1 MQPPSGPES
10 DHWST
15 RAIPVSLAVA
25 EVKRIVK
32 SSIELQD
39 ITIRGEVTQ
48 IKLDATR
55 GHWYFTIGD
64 AHAKMSCFMPAWRAR
79 NALIAPQAGEVVL
92 LKGSFDVWEGRGSLS
107 FNVEEINYDEALG
120 RLERERRQ
128 LEAEL
133 RRSGLVDR
141 PRMPL
146 PQIPKHV
153 AVITSRTSDAR
164 ADIQRIAH
172 DRFPGLRMTIIHA
185 IVQGGQAAAS
195 ISRAISRACD
205 LAEGQG
211 LEEGEPPVDVIIVG
225 RGGGSAT
232 DLWAFNLEPVAW
244 AIISASEIVPVVSAV
259 GHEQDHLVS
268 DIIADHRAAT
278 PTHAAEMVVPIREE
292 CELLVGSAVR
302 EIERRVHG
310 VIKQAD
316 VRTQNAAIRLRAG
329 ARASIRAA
337 RVQLEH
343 RGKEVEQGVR
353 RVIEQTRSGQ
363 ALLVQRLHSAA
374 SRRLEKSGTRLAQ
387 ASRHLDIAVDRRMT
401 HHRTTIERTRALL
414 AAYDPDRVLGRGYA
428 RIHATDG
435 EALSTV
441 HEVHDAGRVRIIM
454 QDGSAEADVR
464 PDEEVQE

>member
-1 MQPPSGPES
+1 MSMQPPSGPES
-10 DHWST
+10 EHWSA
-15 RAIPVSLAVA
+15 RAVPVSLAVA
-25 EVKRIVK
+25 DVKRIVK
-32 SSIELQD
+32 SAVELQD

-48 IKLDATR
+48 IKRDATR

-64 AHAKMSCFMPAWRAR
+64 EHAKMSCFMPSWRAR
-79 NALIAPQAGEVVL
+79 NALIEPQAGEVVL

-120 RLERERRQ
+120 RLERERRL

-133 RRSGLVDR
+133 RRSGLLDR
-141 PRMPL
+141 PRLPL
-146 PQIPKHV
+146 PEIPKHV

-195 ISRAISRACD
+195 VSRAISRACD

-244 AIISASEIVPVVSAV
+244 AIISASELVPVVSAV

-268 DIIADHRAAT
+268 DLVADHRAAT
-278 PTHAAEMVVPIREE
+278 PTHAAEMVVPIRDE
-292 CELLVGSAVR
+292 CEMLVDSALR
-302 EIERRVHG
+302 EIERRVG
-310 VIKQAD
+310 NVIRQAD
-316 VRTQNAAIRLRAG
+316 VRTKNAAGRLRAG
-329 ARASIRAA
+329 ATASVRAA
-337 RVQLEH
+337 RVLLEH
-343 RGKEVEQGVR
+343 KGREVEQGVR
-353 RVIEQTRSGQ
+353 RVIEHSRSDQ
-363 ALLVQRLHSAA
+363 ALLVQRLHSSAG
-374 SRRLEKSGTRLAQ
+374 RRMEKSGTRLTQTARQ
-387 ASRHLDIAVDRRMT
+387 LNVVVERQMT

-428 RIHATDG
+428 RIHTSDG

-441 HEVHDAGRVRIIM
+441 HEVHHAGRIRIVM
-454 QDGSAEADVR
+454 QDGSAQADVR
-464 PDEEVQE
+464 PNEE